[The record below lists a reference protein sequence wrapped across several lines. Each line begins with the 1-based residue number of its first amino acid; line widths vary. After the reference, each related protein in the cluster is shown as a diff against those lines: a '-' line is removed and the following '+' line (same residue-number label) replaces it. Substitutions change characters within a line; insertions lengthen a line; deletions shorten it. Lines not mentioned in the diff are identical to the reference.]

1 MLLRRS
7 LFVLLLICLGCS
19 AQSVAPDTVRT
30 IQRQVRAFYSLP
42 PSVKISVGELKPSP
56 FPSYDA
62 VTITLDGGE
71 KKQNFEFL
79 LSKDGKTLIRM
90 TKLDLTK
97 DPYAETMKKID
108 MKDRPTRGAKDA
120 KVVVVNYDDFQC
132 PFCSRMHQT
141 LFPQLMKEYGDR
153 VLFIYKDFPLDEIHT
168 WATHAAVD
176 ANCLAGQSNEA
187 YWSFADYIHAHQDE
201 ISSLKGHEAQVSAL
215 DKLVLA
221 QGQKSNLD
229 QGRLQSCIKAQNDAA
244 VKASVKE
251 AEGLGVSATPT
262 MYVNGEKVDGALT
275 IEELRAIFDRA
286 LNDAG
291 VPVSEHPKSAGTEK
305 LSQPEPSHV
314 LPAAK

>member
-19 AQSVAPDTVRT
+19 AQSVAPDTVRA

-42 PSVKISVGELKPSP
+42 SSVKISVGELKPSP
-56 FPSYDA
+56 FPGYDA
-62 VTITLDGGE
+62 ITITLDGGE

-90 TKLDLTK
+90 TKMDLTK

-108 MKDRPTRGAKDA
+108 VKDRPTRGAKDA

-132 PFCSRMHQT
+132 PFCSRMHQA

-153 VLFIYKDFPLDEIHT
+153 VLFIYKDFPLEEIHP
-168 WATHAAVD
+168 WATHAAVG
-176 ANCLAGQSNEA
+176 ANCLAAQNNEA
-187 YWSFADYIHAHQDE
+187 YWDFADYIHAHQGE
-201 ISSLKGHEAQVSAL
+201 INNLKEHEAQVVAL
-215 DKLVLA
+215 DKQVLA
-221 QGQKSNLD
+221 QGQKSSLD
-229 QGRLQSCIKAQNDAA
+229 QERLQTCIKAQNEGA
-244 VKASVKE
+244 VKASIKE
-251 AEGLGVSATPT
+251 AEGVGVNATPT

-275 IEELRAIFDRA
+275 VEELRAIFDRA

-291 VPVSEHPKSAGTEK
+291 VPVPEHPKSAGVEK
-305 LSQPEPSHV
+305 LSQPEQSH
-314 LPAAK
+314 